1 MENDQDFVIGGDV
14 LKRNNVYESDV
25 TILEGV
31 KKIGEGVYLWDV
43 RACPSTPPPG
53 TLRSSTRKR
62 TASNSKRRQDNG
74 A

>member
-31 KKIGEGVYLWDV
+31 KKIGEGVSLWDV
-43 RACPSTPPPG
+43 RA
-53 TLRSSTRKR
+53 
-62 TASNSKRRQDNG
+62 
-74 A
+74 